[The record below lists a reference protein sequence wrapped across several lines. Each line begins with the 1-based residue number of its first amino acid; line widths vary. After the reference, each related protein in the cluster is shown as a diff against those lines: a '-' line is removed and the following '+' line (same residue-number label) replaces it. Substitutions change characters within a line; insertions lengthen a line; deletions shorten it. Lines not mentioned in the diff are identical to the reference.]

1 MVVKR
6 APKYKNFDGK
16 RYELAGTAPTK
27 SKKVANDWADF
38 QRKVNNLAARVIPV
52 LGGYEIYIRRGGK

>member
-1 MVVKR
+1 MVKKR
-6 APKYKNFDGK
+6 APKYKTFNGK

-27 SKKVANDWADF
+27 SKKAAEGWADF

-52 LGGYEIYIRRGGK
+52 SGGYESYIRRGK